1 MEDNITEYIEYY
13 LLHDPI
19 GNVEG
24 AIKEYDTEKLQAAE
38 DNGAIFIAVYN
49 TGKREIVKAADI
61 VEPEPV
67 LRGVTL
73 VQPVY
78 VNNRLEAVCTVFDAL
93 EASISSETGITSI
106 STLAATDGDTTP
118 TFQEALASLKAL
130 VYGEDDADG
139 DS

>member
-1 MEDNITEYIEYY
+1 MEEITEYIEYY

-24 AIKEYDTEKLQAAE
+24 AIAEYDTEKLQAAE

-61 VEPEPV
+61 SEPEPMV
-67 LRGVTL
+67 NGMTV
-73 VQPVY
+73 VQPLY
-78 VNNRLEAVCTVFDAL
+78 VDNRLEAVCAVFDAL
-93 EASISSETGITSI
+93 EATLTSNA
-106 STLAATDGDTTP
+106 SVATLSASGDTP

-130 VYGEDDADG
+130 VYGESDSDG